1 MTFSPKSDSYD
12 EPNLSAAAAAGDDFG
27 GVVVVCAAPLWLVC
41 IEVSLCA
48 HTRFYYVFPLLRAQG
63 MTFWVTLD
71 PTKENAPRSYKSARI
86 QKQLVENGRAAWG
99 ANPRGVLSGALFF
112 FFLLLF
118 APLFS
123 HAAVSPV
130 WQTHAHEY
138 NVYKQG
144 FLNEVDNGW
153 TRLRSRR
160 FYGPTN
166 FYMRIPSIE
175 QRKCLLTDER
185 GEKGVTT
192 KSVREQKRRCGV
204 LYAILMHLKP
214 RSQIL

>member
-1 MTFSPKSDSYD
+1 MSQICQLLLLWETTLVASS
-12 EPNLSAAAAAGDDFG
+12 
-27 GVVVVCAAPLWLVC
+27 VVCAALLWLVC
-41 IEVSLCA
+41 IEVSLRA

-71 PTKENAPRSYKSARI
+71 PTKENAPRWYKSARI

-112 FFLLLF
+112 IFFLLLF

-144 FLNEVDNGW
+144 FLNDVDNGW

-160 FYGPTN
+160 FYGLTN
-166 FYMRIPSIE
+166 FYIFQWSSENAFWPTSEAKRVS
-175 QRKCLLTDER
+175 QQSQCVNRKDGAGFCM
-185 GEKGVTT
+185 
-192 KSVREQKRRCGV
+192 QF
-204 LYAILMHLKP
+204 
-214 RSQIL
+214 